1 LTHHLHRDPIGA
13 VLNYWDYRG
22 LTPFSKVLVKI
33 GIERHGREASGTCRR
48 PPIYRRRRPYAK
60 RLSPHPSTRP
70 ARCCSLFFGTTDA
83 WCLLLRYS
91 SRLGSSDTVVRRAER
106 VEVRHFIEGAARTAE
121 RLAHHLQR
129 APLGAVRHFWDY
141 RGLIHPS
148 KELAKIGIERHGR
161 KVSGSGGG
169 SPFHR
174 GRRQDR
180 RALCS
185 QSLVAGRFRR
195 IAGELPRV
203 SVLYQHDKE
212 RSVSSSCCC

>member
-1 LTHHLHRDPIGA
+1 LAQHGA
-13 VLNYWDYRG
+13 VRNLWDAVRNLWDYRG
-22 LTPFSKVLVKI
+22 LTPPSKVLVKI
-33 GIERHGREASGTCRR
+33 GIERYGRKASGTGRAL
-48 PPIYRRRRPYAK
+48 PFHQRRR
-60 RLSPHPSTRP
+60 LH
-70 ARCCSLFFGTTDA
+70 
-83 WCLLLRYS
+83 
-91 SRLGSSDTVVRRAER
+91 
-106 VEVRHFIEGAARTAE
+106 AE
-121 RLAHHLQR
+121 RLAHHLHR
-129 APLGAVRHFWDY
+129 DPLGAVRILWDY
-141 RGLIHPS
+141 RGLKPFS
-148 KELAKIGIERHGR
+148 KLLVKIGIERHGR